1 MVASFSART
10 PNDAVSSGCIS
21 FLRRELRLRKKKTD
35 SRMITIT
42 PIPPATPPAI
52 APVWEWDGG
61 GMEAA
66 LEGEETGEETE
77 FEITVDGLEGR
88 ADDDVWAETMLFSNS
103 DNGNMER
110 VHTRT

>member
-10 PNDAVSSGCIS
+10 VDDTVSSECIS

-35 SRMITIT
+35 IRMITIT
-42 PIPPATPPAI
+42 PIPPTTPPAI
-52 APVWEWDGG
+52 APVWEWDEGG
-61 GMEAA
+61 LEAEV
-66 LEGEETGEETE
+66 EGEETGEERELET
-77 FEITVDGLEGR
+77 IVDGLVGR
-88 ADDDVWAETMLFSNS
+88 ADDDVWAEIMLFSNS